1 MHRAAHGQVL
11 GDDHDFF
18 AHLTG
23 PLGALARCPLGKDG
37 VVVGELV
44 DLALATTVL
53 VVAVPMLVDADAHL
67 GCRRGSRGDW
77 AWEW

>member
-1 MHRAAHGQVL
+1 MVHGAAHGQVL

-18 AHLTG
+18 AHLAGT
-23 PLGALARCPLGKDG
+23 LRALARCPLGENG

-53 VVAVPMLVDADAHL
+53 VVAVPVLVDADAHL
-67 GCRRGSRGDW
+67 GCRRGGREDW
-77 AWEW
+77 A